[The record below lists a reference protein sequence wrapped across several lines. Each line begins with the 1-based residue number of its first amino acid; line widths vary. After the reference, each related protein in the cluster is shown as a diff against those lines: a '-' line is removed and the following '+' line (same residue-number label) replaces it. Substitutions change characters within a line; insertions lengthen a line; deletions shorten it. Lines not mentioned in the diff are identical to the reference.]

1 MFGNKQKDYKMA
13 TVIASNTVLDGDL
26 QSEDGIYIEGSIHGN
41 VSSPKS
47 IIIGPKAFVEG
58 NIFAESV
65 MVSGKVKGN
74 IEANKSLEVMFPGEV
89 YGDIVTASLVVSEKV
104 ILEGKCSMRTEQ
116 QAPSIN
122 VSTNDI
128 TEIKSE

>member
-1 MFGNKQKDYKMA
+1 MFSNKQKDYKMA

-41 VSSPKS
+41 ISSPKS

-65 MVSGKVKGN
+65 IVSGKVKGN
-74 IEANKSLEVMFPGEV
+74 IEAKKNLQVMFPGEV

-104 ILEGKCSMRTEQ
+104 ILEGKCSMRNEQ
-116 QAPSIN
+116 QAPPVN
-122 VSTNDI
+122 VPTDDI
-128 TEIKSE
+128 TGITSE